1 MGLKDKLA
9 KAGNRRW
16 VLGCVGLLFL
26 CGFGGA
32 IAVLQVVDFPV
43 VANRADAVVAE
54 YKAAGL
60 PWEQGDLGTHLPDDR
75 NGAADFQEAIRLAGG
90 SLNKHEKVINELM
103 QEKKWT
109 EISAILRMEARV
121 LESLRKASVY
131 GGLDFDRD
139 WDKGSHLLF
148 PEFSSVTGGVR
159 LLTYNAESAARNGDL
174 ELALSDLKSAYRL
187 GCMIGK
193 EPILIAMLV
202 GISNQKT
209 ALECAV
215 KIAALRPD
223 DQVWIARVRKEL
235 EGWECQV
242 DFMHA
247 MRGEAY
253 MGLATI
259 RNVKGEA
266 FFAYHNAT
274 SATDYDSFFY
284 DDAHRV
290 RTGLPSRLTN
300 KAFAVRWMEA
310 QMHLLKVLGPE
321 GINKHRGIREFEQYI
336 FDQAGPPKKLSNT
349 VNETM
354 FPVFD
359 GVAADIAPFRLE
371 ATKAVLRAAEFRAKV
386 GRYPKSLGEMGVML
400 QDPLVDQGARYLVQ
414 GKEVT
419 VYSIGRNGKDDLG
432 ERFGVTRGDDEGM
445 RFPPRPKKSASSIA
459 VPVQQGAPVG
469 GR

>member
-1 MGLKDKLA
+1 ML
-9 KAGNRRW
+9 
-16 VLGCVGLLFL
+16 VL

-54 YKAAGL
+54 YEAAGL

-103 QEKKWT
+103 QETNWT
-109 EISAILRMEARV
+109 EISAILRKEKRV

-131 GGLDFDRD
+131 EGLDFDRD
-139 WDKGSHLLF
+139 WDLGSNLLF
-148 PEFSSVTGGVR
+148 HEYLQVKSGVR
-159 LLTYNAESAARNGDL
+159 ILTYRAEIFARNEDL
-174 ELALSDLKSAYRL
+174 DLALSDLRSAYRL
-187 GCMIGK
+187 GCMIGQ
-193 EPILIAMLV
+193 EPILISLLV
-202 GISNQKT
+202 GISCQKT
-209 ALECAV
+209 VLESAV

-223 DQVWIARVRKEL
+223 DAVWIGRVHKEL

-242 DFMHA
+242 DFMQA
-247 MRGEAY
+247 MVGETY
-253 MGLATI
+253 LGLATI
-259 RNVKGEA
+259 RNVKGED
-266 FFAYHNAT
+266 FIAYQNAIST
-274 SATDYDSFFY
+274 NNFDSFFY

-310 QMHLLKVLGPE
+310 QMHLHEILGA
-321 GINKHRGIREFEQYI
+321 GGNNKLNGSREFEQYI
-336 FDQAGPPKKLSNT
+336 FDQAGPPKKLSETFN
-349 VNETM
+349 VNM

-359 GVAADIAPFRLE
+359 GAAVASDMAPFLLE
-371 ATKAVLRAAEFRAKV
+371 ATKAVLRAAEIRAKV
-386 GRYPKSLGEMGVML
+386 GRYPKSLSEIGITLM
-400 QDPLVDQGARYLVQ
+400 DPVVDQGASYLVQ
-414 GKEVT
+414 GKEVA

-432 ERFGVTRGDDEGM
+432 ERYGVTRGDDEGM
-445 RFPPRPKKSASSIA
+445 RFPPRPKKPASSLT
-459 VPVQQGAPVG
+459 VPVRSGG